1 MNRPIMWLSI
11 ALSIAISAA
20 CGSNKSSNP
29 AAPTTPTPTGTTVR
43 SVAVTSAPASTTTF
57 QMTAKA
63 DLSDG
68 SSQDVT
74 TSSRWE
80 VSDTN
85 LATVSPTGMLTV
97 IHSGHVDVRATY
109 QQMTGTLGMNLSAP
123 QPPQSGTFSLNGYS
137 QEAPPTAHPLAGV
150 TVTIIQGPD
159 TGKSTTTDGT
169 GWFKFTSL
177 QGGVIGAEA
186 TKDGYYVWR
195 LTNLTL
201 DQSKDV
207 SVLMYPTPPKNA
219 SGVSATARC
228 NDTSWSW
235 ATTRAEAC
243 TANNGIAYTVCPG
256 PLCNSTVTR

>member
-1 MNRPIMWLSI
+1 MNRLVMWLSI
-11 ALSIAISAA
+11 ALTVTAAAA
-20 CGSNKSSNP
+20 CNANKSSNP
-29 AAPTTPTPTGTTVR
+29 AAPTTPTPSAATVR
-43 SVAVTSAPASTTTF
+43 SVIVASSPASATTF
-57 QMTAKA
+57 QMTARA
-63 DLSDG
+63 DLTDG
-68 SSQDVT
+68 TSQDVT
-74 TSSRWE
+74 GTSRWE

-85 LATVSPTGMLTV
+85 LATVSPAGMLTV

-123 QPPQSGTFSLNGYS
+123 QPPSGTLSLNGYS

-159 TGKSTTTDGT
+159 TGKSIMTDST
-169 GWFKFTSL
+169 GWFRFTSL
-177 QGGVIGAEA
+177 QAGVIGAEA
-186 TKDGYYVWR
+186 VKDGYFVWR

-201 DQSKDV
+201 DQNKDV
-207 SVLMYPTPPKNA
+207 SVLMYPTPPKNE

-228 NDTSWSW
+228 NDASWSW

-243 TANNGIAYTVCPG
+243 TANGGIAYTVCPG